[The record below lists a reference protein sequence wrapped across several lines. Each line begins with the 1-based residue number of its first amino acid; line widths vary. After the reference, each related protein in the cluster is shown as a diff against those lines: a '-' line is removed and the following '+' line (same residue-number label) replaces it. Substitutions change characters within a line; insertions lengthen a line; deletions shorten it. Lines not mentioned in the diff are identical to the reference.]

1 MGVSAVLN
9 LAIISKGNTKMD
21 IKLVANTI
29 RGLSMDGV
37 QAANSG
43 HPGMP
48 MGMADV
54 AAVLW
59 TQYLKHNPENP
70 QWADRDRFIL
80 SCGHGSMLI
89 YSLLHLAGYDL
100 PIDELKQF
108 RQWGSKT
115 AGHPEF
121 GHTVGVETTTGPLGQ
136 GCTNGVGMA
145 IAEKML
151 QVRYNTAAQKI
162 VDHYTYVFASEGE
175 FEEGVSHEAFSLA
188 GNHGLG
194 KMIVFYD
201 QNFIS
206 IEGDTHIT
214 YTDDVRMRME
224 AYGWQVQEIDG
235 HNTAEISAAIEAAQ
249 AETEK
254 PSVII
259 CNTTIGFGSP
269 NKAGGHDCHG
279 APLGEDE
286 VVLTKKNLGISEE
299 KFFVPQEVRDVF
311 ASRLEELKKAEAEWN
326 TTFAAWTAA
335 NAELSKDWNAAM
347 NGDIPNLD
355 GKLPVFEAGSSIATR
370 SSSGQVIQSLAKEI
384 PFLVGGSADL
394 APSNNTYMKGMGD
407 IGKDTFEGRNFH
419 FGVRELGMAG
429 VMNGVQ
435 LHGGFRIFGGT
446 FLVFADYVRPAARL
460 AALMGLPVIY
470 VFTHD
475 SFCVGE
481 DGPTHQPI
489 ETIASLR
496 MIHNMTVLRP
506 ADATEV
512 AEAWKAALNNKNGP
526 TALCLTRQNLPTIDR
541 SVFPSAELVQ
551 KGAYTL
557 WQSGEGT
564 PDLLMLATGSEV
576 EITLAAAQKLG
587 EEGKNVRV
595 VSMPSWE
602 LFEQQDE
609 AYQESVIPNACNKRI
624 SVEAG
629 TSFGWERYVGRCGVK
644 VSKDD
649 FGASAPFKVL
659 LKEFGFTTENVY
671 EKAKTLLG

>member
-1 MGVSAVLN
+1 MDLN
-9 LAIISKGNTKMD
+9 
-21 IKLVANTI
+21 LVANTI
-29 RGLSMDGV
+29 RGLAMDGV

-59 TQYLKHNPENP
+59 TKYLKHNPENP
-70 QWADRDRFIL
+70 NWPDRDRFVL
-80 SCGHGSMLI
+80 SAGHGSMLI

-100 PIDELKQF
+100 PLDELKQF

-115 AGHPEF
+115 AGHPEY
-121 GHTVGVETTTGPLGQ
+121 GHTDGVETTTGPLGQ
-136 GCTNGVGMA
+136 GCSNAVGMT
-145 IAEKML
+145 IAERML
-151 QVRYNTAAQKI
+151 SARFNTEAQKI
-162 VDHYTYVFASEGE
+162 VDHYTYVIASEGE
-175 FEEGVSHEAFSLA
+175 FEEGVSHEVFSLA

-194 KMIVFYD
+194 KLILFYD

-214 YTDDVRMRME
+214 YSDDVRMRME
-224 AYGWQVQEIDG
+224 AYGWQVQEVDG
-235 HNTAEISAAIEAAQ
+235 HNHAEIGAAIEAAQ

-259 CNTTIGFGSP
+259 CNTKIGFGSP
-269 NKAGGHDCHG
+269 NKEGGHEVHG
-279 APLGEDE
+279 APLGEEE
-286 VVLTKKNLGISEE
+286 VALTKKNLGMPEE

-311 ASRLEELKKAEAEWN
+311 ATRLEEMKQVEAGWN
-326 TTFAAWTAA
+326 STFDAWCAANTDLAKEWTA
-335 NAELSKDWNAAM
+335 SI
-347 NGDIPNLD
+347 NGDLPNLE
-355 GKLPVFEAGSSIATR
+355 GKLDLFEAGSSMATR
-370 SSSGQVIQSLAKEI
+370 SSSGKVINALAKEI
-384 PFLVGGSADL
+384 PYLVGGSADL
-394 APSNNTYMKGMGD
+394 APSNNTYMAGLGD
-407 IGKDTFEGRNFH
+407 IGKDAFEGRNFH
-419 FGVRELGMAG
+419 FGVRELGMAAI
-429 VMNGVQ
+429 MNGIQ

-460 AALMGLPVIY
+460 AAIMGVPVIY

-496 MIHNMTVLRP
+496 MIHNMTVIRP

-512 AEAWKAALNNKNGP
+512 AAAWVAALENKSGP
-526 TALCLTRQNLPTIDR
+526 TALALTRQNLSTLDR
-541 SVFPSAELVQ
+541 TVYPSAENVK

-557 WQSGEGT
+557 WQSGEGE
-564 PDLLMLATGSEV
+564 PELLMLATGSEV
-576 EITLAAAQKLG
+576 EMTLAAAQKLG
-587 EEGKNVRV
+587 EEGKKVRV

-602 LFEQQDE
+602 LFEKQDE
-609 AYQESVIPNACNKRI
+609 AYQESVIPDACKKRM

-629 TSFGWERYVGRCGVK
+629 TSFGWDRYVGRCGVK

-649 FGASAPFKVL
+649 FGASGPFKVL
-659 LKEFGFTTENVY
+659 QEKFGFTSENIY
-671 EKAKTLLG
+671 AKAKELLG

>member
-1 MGVSAVLN
+1 MNLN
-9 LAIISKGNTKMD
+9 
-21 IKLVANTI
+21 LVANTI

-70 QWADRDRFIL
+70 AWPDRDRFVL
-80 SCGHGSMLI
+80 SAGHGSMLI

-100 PIDELKQF
+100 PLDELKQF

-121 GHTVGVETTTGPLGQ
+121 GHTIGVETTTGPLGQ
-136 GCTNGVGMA
+136 GCSNAVGMT
-145 IAEKML
+145 IAERML
-151 QVRYNTAAQKI
+151 AERYNSADHKI
-162 VDHYTYVFASEGE
+162 VDHYTYVIASEGE
-175 FEEGVSHEAFSLA
+175 FEEGVSHEVFSLA

-194 KMIVFYD
+194 KLIVFYD

-214 YTDDVRMRME
+214 YSDDVRKRME

-235 HNTAEISAAIEAAQ
+235 HNHAEIGQAIEAAQ
-249 AETEK
+249 AETDK

-259 CNTTIGFGSP
+259 CNTKIGFGSP
-269 NKAGGHDCHG
+269 NKQGSHDVHG
-279 APLGEDE
+279 APLGEEE

-311 ASRLEELKKAEAEWN
+311 AARVEEMKQVEALW
-326 TTFAAWTAA
+326 
-335 NAELSKDWNAAM
+335 NAEFAKFSQANPEQALAWDQAQK
-347 NGDIPNLD
+347 GELPNLA
-355 GKLPVFEAGSSIATR
+355 GKLDLFEAGSSMATR
-370 SSSGQVIQSLAKEI
+370 SSSGKVINALAKEI
-384 PFLVGGSADL
+384 PYLVGGSADL
-394 APSNNTYMKGMGD
+394 APSNNTYMAGLGD
-407 IGKDTFEGRNFH
+407 IGKDAFDGRNFH
-419 FGVRELGMAG
+419 FGVRELGMAAI
-429 VMNGVQ
+429 MNGVQ

-460 AALMGLPVIY
+460 AALMGIPVIY

-496 MIHNMTVLRP
+496 MIHNMTVIRP

-512 AEAWKAALNNKNGP
+512 AAAWVAALENKSGP
-526 TALCLTRQNLPTIDR
+526 TVLALTRQNLPTIDR
-541 SVFPSAELVQ
+541 SAYPSADNVK

-557 WQSGEGT
+557 WQSGDGE
-564 PDLLMLATGSEV
+564 PELLMLATGSEV
-576 EITLAAAQKLG
+576 EMTLAAAQKLG

-602 LFEQQDE
+602 LFEKQDE
-609 AYQESVIPNACNKRI
+609 AYQESVIPNACTKRI

-649 FGASAPFKVL
+649 FGASGPFKVL
-659 LKEFGFTTENVY
+659 QEKFGFTAENIY
-671 EKAKTLLG
+671 EKAKALLA

>member
-1 MGVSAVLN
+1 MD
-9 LAIISKGNTKMD
+9 TKL
-21 IKLVANTI
+21 IANTI

-54 AAVLW
+54 ATVLW

-70 QWADRDRFIL
+70 DWADRDRFVL

-89 YSLLHLAGYDL
+89 YALLHLAGYDL
-100 PIDELKQF
+100 PLEELKNF

-115 AGHPEF
+115 AGHPEY

-136 GCTNGVGMA
+136 GCANAVGMA

-151 QVRYNTAAQKI
+151 ATRYNTPEQKI
-162 VDHYTYVFASEGE
+162 VGHHTYVIASEGE
-175 FEEGVSHEAFSLA
+175 FEEGISHEVFSLA

-194 KMIVFYD
+194 KLIVFYD

-214 YTDDVRMRME
+214 YTDDVQKRME
-224 AYGWQVQEIDG
+224 AYDWHVLEIDG
-235 HNTAEISAAIEAAQ
+235 HNLAEISTAIEAAQ
-249 AETEK
+249 AETQK

-259 CNTTIGFGSP
+259 CNTKIGFGSP
-269 NKAGGHDCHG
+269 NKEGTGAAHG

-286 VVLTKKNLGISEE
+286 VLATKKNLGISEE
-299 KFFVPQEVRDVF
+299 KFFIPQPVRDAF
-311 ASRLEELKKAEAEWN
+311 AARLEELKKADAEW
-326 TTFAAWTAA
+326 TATFEAWTAA
-335 NAELSKDWNAAM
+335 NADLSTDWKAAM
-347 NGDIPNLD
+347 AGTLPDLT
-355 GKLPVFEAGSSIATR
+355 GKLPEFEAGSSLATR
-370 SSSGQVIQSLAKEI
+370 ASSGKTLQALAKEI
-384 PFLVGGSADL
+384 PYLIGGSADL
-394 APSNNTYMKGMGD
+394 APSNNTYMTGLGD
-407 IGKDTFEGRNFH
+407 IGKDAFEGRNFH
-419 FGVRELGMAG
+419 YGVRELGMAAL
-429 VMNGVQ
+429 MNGVQ
-435 LHGGFRIFGGT
+435 IHGGFRIFGGT
-446 FLVFADYVRPAARL
+446 FLVFADYVRPAARM

-489 ETIASLR
+489 ATTASLR
-496 MIHNMTVLRP
+496 MLPNMTVLRP
-506 ADATEV
+506 ADATETVV
-512 AEAWKAALNNKNGP
+512 AWQVALENKTGP
-526 TALCLTRQNLPTIDR
+526 TALLLTRQNLPTIDR
-541 SVFPSAELVQ
+541 SVFPSADLVK

-564 PDLLMLATGSEV
+564 PELLMLATGSEI
-576 EITLAAAQKLG
+576 EITLAAAQQLG

-602 LFEQQDE
+602 LFEKQD
-609 AYQESVIPNACNKRI
+609 ATYQESVLPDACDKRI
-624 SVEAG
+624 AIEAG
-629 TSFGWERYVGRCGVK
+629 TSFGWERYVGRHGALVT
-644 VSKDD
+644 KDD
-649 FGASAPFKVL
+649 FGASAPFSVL
-659 LKEFGFTTENVY
+659 QEKFGFTTANVY
-671 EKAKTLLG
+671 EKAKALLG

>member
-1 MGVSAVLN
+1 MDLN
-9 LAIISKGNTKMD
+9 
-21 IKLVANTI
+21 LVANTI

-70 QWADRDRFIL
+70 DWADRDRFIL
-80 SCGHGSMLI
+80 SAGHGSMLI

-100 PIDELKQF
+100 PIEELQNF

-115 AGHPEF
+115 AGHPEY

-151 QVRYNTAAQKI
+151 QARYNTADRKI
-162 VDHYTYVFASEGE
+162 VDHYTYVIASEGE

-194 KMIVFYD
+194 KIILYYD

-214 YTDDVRMRME
+214 YTDDVNKRME
-224 AYGWQVQEIDG
+224 AYGWHVQEIDG
-235 HNTAEISAAIEAAQ
+235 HNHAEIAAATEAAQ
-249 AETEK
+249 AETDK

-259 CNTTIGFGSP
+259 CNTRIGFGSP
-269 NKAGGHDCHG
+269 NKEGGHECHG

-286 VVLTKKNLGISEE
+286 VLLTKKNLGMPED
-299 KFFVPQEVRDVF
+299 KFFVPQEVREIF
-311 ASRLEELKKAEAEWN
+311 AARVEAMKKVEAEWN
-326 TTFAAWTAA
+326 AAFEAWAAA
-335 NAELSKDWNAAM
+335 NADLSVEWKAAM
-347 NGDIPNLD
+347 NGEIPNLD
-355 GKLPVFEAGSSIATR
+355 GKMPEFEKGSSLATR
-370 SSSGQVIQSLAKEI
+370 SSSGQTIQALAKEI

-394 APSNNTYMKGMGD
+394 APSNNTYMKDMGD
-407 IGKDTFEGRNFH
+407 IGKNAFEGRNFH
-419 FGVRELGMAG
+419 FGVRELGMG
-429 VMNGVQ
+429 GIMNGVQ

-489 ETIASLR
+489 ATIASLR
-496 MIHNMTVLRP
+496 MIHNMTVIRP
-506 ADATEV
+506 ADATETI
-512 AEAWKAALNNKNGP
+512 EAWKAALANKTGP

-541 SVFPSAELVQ
+541 AVFPAAENVA
-551 KGAYTL
+551 KGAYAL

-576 EITLAAAQKLG
+576 DITLAAAQKLG

-602 LFEQQDE
+602 LFEKQDA
-609 AYQESVIPNACNKRI
+609 AYQESVLPDACSKRMA
-624 SVEAG
+624 VEAG
-629 TSFGWERYVGRCGVK
+629 TSFGWERYVGRNGVL

-649 FGASAPFKVL
+649 FGASAPFGVL
-659 LKEFGFTTENVY
+659 LKEFGFTPENVY
-671 EKAKTLLG
+671 EKASALLA